1 MFASG
6 VRFYTSIAFLIK
18 QLYLPVSYL
27 FLVSLHV
34 VGIESE
40 YFVVYLSCVYIYVRL
55 NIYHVELPV
64 IL

>member
-40 YFVVYLSCVYIYVRL
+40 YFVVYLSFIYL
-55 NIYHVELPV
+55 FIYFL
-64 IL
+64 